1 MSFEVQYLAPAGSIT
16 IGEGTAVVGAWKPYT
31 SPFGGTLRMTRLDQA
46 LLIAAERAKNEG
58 DTTPTR
64 VVREADGKVLAVF
77 LSSTVR
83 RWM

>member
-16 IGEGTAVVGAWKPYT
+16 IGEGTAEVRSWKPYP

-58 DTTPTR
+58 ETTPTR
-64 VVREADGKVLAVF
+64 VMREADGKVLAVF
-77 LSSTVR
+77 LPSTVR
-83 RWM
+83 LWM